1 MSIISLFKISY
12 YFDSAVGYD
21 FPGFW
26 VVVILLVVILAG
38 AAFGGREIARRR
50 QIGGHLKELWR
61 GWIGLAYT
69 LSIVGLLYL
78 FLRFENIVYANWRLW
93 PAFLLLWVI
102 GRGAYLVYVYRKVL
116 PKKLEEKE
124 RRKTL
129 SYYFRRRRQK

>member
-1 MSIISLFKISY
+1 MSILNLFKISY
-12 YFDSAVGYD
+12 YFDAAVGYY

-26 VVVILLVVILAG
+26 VVAIILVIILI
-38 AAFGGREIARRR
+38 AAILGGREIKRRR
-50 QIGGHLKELWR
+50 ELGGHLRELWG

-69 LSIVGLLYL
+69 FSLVGLVYL

-93 PAFLLLWVI
+93 PALLLLYLF
-102 GRGAYLVYVYRKVL
+102 GRGAHLIYVYKKVL

-129 SYYFRRRRQK
+129 GYYFRRRRKK